1 MKVVELDSSK
11 NEKKTKQH
19 MLDILEEVRKNI
31 EDGTIK
37 EYLVA
42 SMDSDAEI
50 TLYGH
55 TNDFVGTIGMLETAK
70 HNMLMEKMLGP
81 D

>member
-70 HNMLMEKMLGP
+70 HNMLMEKIAGW
-81 D
+81 

>member
-1 MKVVELDSSK
+1 M
-11 NEKKTKQH
+11 
-19 MLDILEEVRKNI
+19 
-31 EDGTIK
+31 DG
-37 EYLVA
+37 
-42 SMDSDAEI
+42 DAEI